1 MGLVTDESFTTKRS
15 FLSLKWKLF
24 IVLSLVL
31 VTVNAS
37 LAYLVFRKTTGQ
49 FESEQLERRMVQVRE
64 LKVVL
69 SKELES
75 ISTFSSFIPL
85 LSTPAISNG
94 TTHPREL
101 LSAVLSEH
109 GLMLAVEWGVEGV
122 HYFSFDHLQA
132 PLVSWPAGRVI
143 PLVADLLDRVRRDE
157 IPQGH
162 LSCENSCYQ
171 VVTLPLLQKG
181 ETAGYLIVERSI
193 ADSLREFY
201 LLSGADLALL
211 SAGAENGGSEA
222 RKLASWGR
230 DVPVITHEDSVLPI
244 LQGLSQRVSLHQV
257 LGQAQRIQFQ
267 SEWYEVFAVPAVPG
281 QSDLILL
288 MVNRVTQQVQAIR
301 DATKDSL
308 ILGLAGLV
316 LSELT
321 LLLLMWGPMQRIQD
335 VVYAL
340 PLLAE
345 KSFVS
350 LRDELPSVPSD
361 SGPRDEIDLVVEAIR
376 EVSAQIESLDGARTA
391 AEQALRKSEQSLQ
404 LAQSMA
410 KVASWVGYPLEGDFE
425 FGQGA
430 GRIDTALERVRDW
443 QGLLALVHPDDRSRL
458 KIAWHRGRGGSRMDV
473 EFRLIV
479 SEHKF
484 IDVHAMA
491 DFGIFGARRVLRAT
505 GMMQD
510 ITEMR
515 AVQRALQG
523 HRDRLEKEVA
533 ERTAELSDARNR
545 AEELARTK
553 SDFLANM
560 SHEIRTPMS
569 AVLGL
574 SQIGMRQS
582 HNRKIAQTFEQILEA
597 GGHLL
602 NVVNDILDVSKLEAG
617 TLATESVPFQV
628 RKVVSTC
635 AEMLRP
641 RAEAKSLQM
650 RVCVAEDFPDWVL
663 GDSFRVQQ
671 ILINLMSNAVK
682 FTERGSIFLDVYRES
697 EISCF
702 KVRDTGIGMSAEQLR
717 RLFTPFHQF
726 ENSLTRNHEGTGLG
740 LSISNT
746 LAGLMG
752 GGIRVLSKPG
762 VGSEFILRLP
772 MPMGLGTPSVGEVS
786 GRPDVS
792 DGQLLAGIRVLV
804 ADDVRINRTIVEA
817 LLEAEGATV
826 TTAANGMEAV
836 EVVLGRGKGAFD
848 VILMDL
854 EMPKMNGRQ
863 ATRRIRVSQPAL
875 PIIGLTAH
883 VSEEE
888 REKSLESGMDDQL
901 VKPVLPETLVAA
913 ILRLRPEGSACKLHE
928 GGRVTCIR

>member
-1 MGLVTDESFTTKRS
+1 MGMVTDESFTADVG

-24 IVLSLVL
+24 IVFSLVL

-37 LAYLVFRKTTGQ
+37 LAYLVFRNTAAQ
-49 FESEQLERRMVQVRE
+49 FEAEQLERRMVQVRE

-69 SKELES
+69 SKGLES
-75 ISTFSSFIPL
+75 LSTFSSFIPL
-85 LSTPAISNG
+85 LSTPEISNG
-94 TTHPREL
+94 ATHPREL

-122 HYFSFDHLQA
+122 HYFIFDHLQA
-132 PLVSWPAGRVI
+132 PLVSWPTGRDV
-143 PLVADLLDRVRRDE
+143 PPVADLLDRVRRDE

-162 LSCENSCYQ
+162 LTCENSCLQ
-171 VVTLPLLQKG
+171 IVTLPLLQQG
-181 ETAGYLIVERSI
+181 ETTGYLIVERSI
-193 ADSLREFY
+193 ADSLREFH
-201 LLSGADLALL
+201 LLSGADLVLL
-211 SAGAENGGSEA
+211 SATAENRVPEA
-222 RKLASWGR
+222 RKLASWAR
-230 DVPVITHEDSVLPI
+230 DVPVITHEESVLPI
-244 LQGLSQRVSLHQV
+244 LQELSQRVSLDQV
-257 LGQAQRIQFQ
+257 RGQARRIQFQ
-267 SEWYEVFAVPAVPG
+267 SEWYEVFDIPAVPV
-281 QSDLILL
+281 QSDLNLL

-345 KSFVS
+345 RSFAS
-350 LRDELPSVPSD
+350 LRDELPSVPPD
-361 SGPRDEIDLVVEAIR
+361 SIPRDEIDLVVEAIHK
-376 EVSAQIESLDGARTA
+376 VSEQIESLDEARTA

-410 KVASWVGYPLEGDFE
+410 KVASWVGHPLEGGFE

-430 GRIDTALERVRDW
+430 GRIDIALERVRDW

-479 SEHKF
+479 SNQKC
-484 IDVHAMA
+484 IDVHTMA
-491 DFGIFGARRVLRAT
+491 DFDIFGPRRVLRAT

-523 HRDRLEKEVA
+523 HRDRLEKEVT
-533 ERTAELSDARNR
+533 ERTAELVDARNR

-553 SDFLANM
+553 SDFLASM

-602 NVVNDILDVSKLEAG
+602 NVVNDVLDVSKLEAG
-617 TLATESVPFQV
+617 TLTTESVPFQV
-628 RKVVSTC
+628 REVVSKC
-635 AEMLRP
+635 AAMLRP
-641 RAEAKSLQM
+641 RADAKSLQM

-671 ILINLMSNAVK
+671 ILINLISNAVK
-682 FTERGSIFLDVYRES
+682 FTEKGSIFLDVHRES
-697 EISCF
+697 EFSLF
-702 KVRDTGIGMSAEQLR
+702 KVRDTGIGMSAEQLI

-726 ENSLTRNHEGTGLG
+726 ENTLTRNHEGTGLG
-740 LSISNT
+740 LSISSR

-752 GGIRVLSKPG
+752 GEIKVLSEPG

-772 MPMGLGTPSVGEVS
+772 MQVGRGNSSAAEVHI
-786 GRPDVS
+786 GPDVS
-792 DGQLLAGIRVLV
+792 RERRLAGIRVLV

-817 LLEAEGATV
+817 LLEDEGAIV
-826 TTAANGMEAV
+826 TTATDGMQAVEAV
-836 EVVLGRGKGAFD
+836 SGRGKDAFD
-848 VILMDL
+848 LILMDL
-854 EMPKMNGRQ
+854 EMPKMDGRQ
-863 ATRRIRVSQPAL
+863 ATRRIRASHPAL

-888 REKSLESGMDDQL
+888 RERSLQSGMDDQL

-913 ILRLRPEGSACKLHE
+913 IQRVRPEGRDCSPEAS
-928 GGRVTCIR
+928 VVS